1 MALSKDEG
9 SIVVCA
15 GTHIRAL
22 FSKLHSL
29 QRPPCV
35 LERDIRRA
43 IYNKICT
50 DEIVTD
56 ILTKHVCATLDG
68 IEAIWTYRRT
78 FAAQLA
84 IPSVLEFILAVQ
96 NHEAQATMLCQHT
109 GRVCINEFRPHL
121 TVHSSKLDVCTQAV
135 PFRLTRNIERL
146 LQPFLLDSVFK
157 STMGATLVALRT
169 TLDLGGVLE
178 PYMCLF
184 LFDECA
190 STDKTSSVSFT
201 QIIKETQIIINRIK
215 AAAPPPTLSVSSD
228 IETGLHKIVKL
239 AQSPENIATMLP
251 HWQPWL

>member
-1 MALSKDEG
+1 
-9 SIVVCA
+9 
-15 GTHIRAL
+15 
-22 FSKLHSL
+22 
-29 QRPPCV
+29 
-35 LERDIRRA
+35 
-43 IYNKICT
+43 
-50 DEIVTD
+50 
-56 ILTKHVCATLDG
+56 
-68 IEAIWTYRRT
+68 
-78 FAAQLA
+78 
-84 IPSVLEFILAVQ
+84 
-96 NHEAQATMLCQHT
+96 MLCQHT